1 MSVVANEQKKK
12 DSVFDF
18 LYADRQRIGL
28 YLSQFSDFGNLT
40 NLVHSSRTGDET
52 TLSAGVPSL
61 AKGESKQNQQTGV
74 ERHFDTQWSQVLNFL
89 DEVQARQMLRRDI
102 ETTPIGSL
110 FLVSGNLYLANMRSF
125 EKTWGAISSEP
136 ATTPQGNRHAR
147 RGKPGQRQQDAPPRL
162 DGLKILGSLEQPVF
176 TVFQS
181 GKNRLWSTLD
191 PNYLSGGSADLNLKH
206 GLRVAGVW
214 HMLGTLDCQPGSG
227 DDVPD
232 GRLCGGGDNI
242 FSDSIVSMWREFRL
256 VFGRPADCFGIT
268 PIVIMREI
276 G

>member
-1 MSVVANEQKKK
+1 VAREPQKKN
-12 DSVFDF
+12 SVFDF

-28 YLSQFSDFGNLT
+28 YLSQFSEFGNLT
-40 NLVHSSRTGDET
+40 NLVHSSRTADET

-89 DEVQARQMLRRDI
+89 DEVQARQMLRRDL

-110 FLVSGNLYLANMRSF
+110 ILLSGSLYLANMRSF
-125 EKTWGAISSEP
+125 EKTWGAISSGQS
-136 ATTPQGNRHAR
+136 ATVPQGNRYAR
-147 RGKPGQRQQDAPPRL
+147 RGKAGHHQQDTTPAP
-162 DGLKILGSLEQPVF
+162 DFGGLKILGSLEQPVF
-176 TVFQS
+176 AVFRS
-181 GKNRLWSTLD
+181 GDKRLWSTLD

-206 GLRVAGVW
+206 GLRVAGEW

-242 FSDSIVSMWREFRL
+242 FSDSMVSMWREFRL
-256 VFGRPADCFGIT
+256 VFGRPTDCFGIT